1 MSNPYVWPLDDE
13 NEWII
18 FKCQRRWE
26 IWEKHS
32 YGALV
37 FAFFPSIWS
46 YLKSLPKGIGAHPG
60 YFEAQLQTDYK
71 PDNVLAFFTAIS
83 YHFHISFELQL
94 NKIKG
99 KR

>member
-1 MSNPYVWPLDDE
+1 MILSV
-13 NEWII
+13 
-18 FKCQRRWE
+18 
-26 IWEKHS
+26 
-32 YGALV
+32 
-37 FAFFPSIWS
+37 AFIGLSRPNKVNSG
-46 YLKSLPKGIGAHPG
+46 KSL
-60 YFEAQLQTDYK
+60 AQLQTDYK